1 MSEFIKGSFVAL
13 VTPMF
18 EDGSLDFETY
28 KRLIDFHI
36 KSGTDAIVAIGTTGE
51 SPTVSFEEH
60 LSLIEVAVQHS
71 AGRIP
76 IIAGS
81 GANSTSEAIDLTKQA
96 ENIGVN
102 ASLQVVPYYN
112 KPSQEG
118 LYQHFKIIAEATS
131 LPIILY
137 NVPGRTVADLSN
149 ATVVKLSTIKNIVGI
164 KDATGDLVRGQ
175 ALLRDLPSNFAVYSG
190 DDPSAVSLILLGGA
204 GNISVTANVL
214 PRTMSKMCKSALK
227 GHAIDVAQ
235 LNIDLLE
242 IHKTLF
248 IESNP
253 IPIKWLM
260 YEMGLIPCG
269 IRLPLTSPSLST
281 KTKLKELIENINY
294 FEGI

>member
-175 ALLRDLPSNFAVYSG
+175 ALLRDLPSRF
-190 DDPSAVSLILLGGA
+190 
-204 GNISVTANVL
+204 
-214 PRTMSKMCKSALK
+214 
-227 GHAIDVAQ
+227 AIDLTILGV
-235 LNIDLLE
+235 IDPVSVS
-242 IHKTLF
+242 T
-248 IESNP
+248 
-253 IPIKWLM
+253 
-260 YEMGLIPCG
+260 
-269 IRLPLTSPSLST
+269 PSL
-281 KTKLKELIENINY
+281 
-294 FEGI
+294 